1 LGLLFSPGANW
12 PPRKEH
18 NEPRMTPRV
27 KKIVLLL
34 FAVLLLFGSSRVQDS
49 LNQDRDQLGL
59 TRVQPL
65 ENAPP
70 VLAFTTVA
78 LGGFRGLISN
88 ALWIRANDLQ
98 DDDKFFEM
106 AQLADWITKLEP
118 HFVQVWLVQAWNMA
132 YNISVKF
139 TDFSDRWRWVQR
151 GIELL
156 RDQGLEY
163 NPNET
168 LIYRELAW
176 FFQHKMGQPLDDA
189 NMYYKQQWV
198 IEMAR
203 VFGKETPNL
212 DELIHPQTEDQKARR
227 KLLVEHFKMDP
238 EFMKQVDQDY
248 GPLEW
253 RLPEAH
259 AVYWAALGLK
269 KAKENPDKIKP
280 DDLIT
285 LRRVIYQ
292 SMQLAFHRGR
302 LIANPF
308 KKAFEFGPNL
318 DIVPKVS
325 AIYEQAADEDK
336 ENHDHILRA
345 HRNFL
350 RDAVY
355 FLYVYNRIQDA
366 AYWYKYLGM
375 KYPNQ
380 TVLDTKLSSF
390 YPTNVTLD
398 EYAVT
403 RVQED
408 VSEAMDPKRIEAVI
422 EGLLVNSYT
431 SLVIGQDERAAGF
444 KLLADKVRVLY
455 ESKTSARS
463 NAIPIAST
471 QNIQEEIVRR
481 LLDPEQGM
489 SYPERAVLRTKLGM
503 GPEPPPAVTPPTPSG
518 ATNSLPERASARR
531 ERYSGY
537 ALRRSELKH
546 SIESPVRCRGA

>member
-1 LGLLFSPGANW
+1 
-12 PPRKEH
+12 
-18 NEPRMTPRV
+18 
-27 KKIVLLL
+27 
-34 FAVLLLFGSSRVQDS
+34 
-49 LNQDRDQLGL
+49 
-59 TRVQPL
+59 
-65 ENAPP
+65 
-70 VLAFTTVA
+70 
-78 LGGFRGLISN
+78 
-88 ALWIRANDLQ
+88 
-98 DDDKFFEM
+98 
-106 AQLADWITKLEP
+106 
-118 HFVQVWLVQAWNMA
+118 MA

-176 FFQHKMGQPLDDA
+176 FFQHKLGQPLDDA

-198 IEMAR
+198 YEMAK
-203 VFGKETPNL
+203 VFGKEAPNL

-227 KLLVEHFKMDP
+227 QLLIEHFKMDP
-238 EFMKQVDQDY
+238 EFMKQLDQEY

-308 KKAFEFGPNL
+308 KKSFEFGPNL
-318 DIVPKVS
+318 DIVAKVS
-325 AIYEQAADEDK
+325 SIYEQAADEDK
-336 ENHDHILRA
+336 QNHDHILRA

-366 AYWYKYLGM
+366 AHWYKYLST

-380 TVLDTKLSSF
+380 MVLDNQWNSF
-390 YPTNVTLD
+390 PTNVTLD
-398 EYAVT
+398 EYAVN

-408 VSEAMDPKRIEAVI
+408 VSEGMDPKRVEAVI

-444 KLLADKVRVLY
+444 KLLADKVRALY
-455 ESKTSARS
+455 ESKTKAREQ
-463 NAIPIAST
+463 AIPLPKME
-471 QNIQEEIVRR
+471 NIRDEIVRR
-481 LLDPEQGM
+481 LLDPGQGL
-489 SYPERAVLRTKLGM
+489 SFGERAVLRTKLGM
-503 GPEPPPAVTPPTPSG
+503 GPEPPASGIPPPNG
-518 ATNSLPERASARR
+518 ATNTVPERASAQ
-531 ERYSGY
+531 
-537 ALRRSELKH
+537 
-546 SIESPVRCRGA
+546 